1 MIDAYGRWFPDYP
14 GQQIYQDPQYIAK
27 LNQQQNMPQAQ
38 QNGQGQSM
46 TPPTIRADI
55 IQIGVPEEVDRY
67 QQQSGTSQMFIT
79 RDESCI
85 IIREQGQSGY
95 SLTHYDRRQ
104 PEPVARAMDP
114 SMYVTWDKLEERLAS
129 FAPPR
134 PARSTAAKEEK

>member
-27 LNQQQNMPQAQ
+27 LNQQQSMPQNQQAAQ
-38 QNGQGQSM
+38 SQSM

-55 IQIGVPEEVDRY
+55 IQIAAPDEVDRY
-67 QQQSGTSQMFIT
+67 QQQPGTSQMFIT
-79 RDESCI
+79 RDETCI

-95 SLTHYDRRQ
+95 SLAHYDKR
-104 PEPVARAMDP
+104 PPDPAKPTMDP

-134 PARSTAAKEEK
+134 PARSAAAKEEK

>member
-55 IQIGVPEEVDRY
+55 IQIGAPEEVDRY
-67 QQQSGTSQMFIT
+67 QQQPGTSQMFIT

-104 PEPVARAMDP
+104 PEPVARAIDTTRF
-114 SMYVTWDKLEERLAS
+114 VTREELEERLAALTPS
-129 FAPPR
+129 R
-134 PARSTAAKEEK
+134 PTRNATAKEDK